1 MFFVNCIV
9 NEETYTLLYYAPPL
23 FILALNGLIY
33 VDDKQVVQLE
43 ALKVL
48 DNDGECLG
56 ATSVMISVLDTQ

>member
-9 NEETYTLLYYAPPL
+9 NEETYTLLYATPL
-23 FILALNGLIY
+23 FISALNGLIY

-43 ALKVL
+43 VSKVL

-56 ATSVMISVLDTQ
+56 STEVMISVLDTQ

>member
-1 MFFVNCIV
+1 MFFVHCIL
-9 NEETYTLLYYAPPL
+9 NEETYTLLYAPPL